1 MIEAGAI
8 VIMARPEIPN
18 FLHLVDLTVNL
29 VAIQGNCSE
38 YTSVVPRGREDR
50 MSKRELVDAY
60 VSGAISRR
68 TFVRGLTALGF
79 TASLA
84 ASYAVA
90 LQPATA
96 KKRKGNDFYDD
107 F

>member
-1 MIEAGAI
+1 
-8 VIMARPEIPN
+8 
-18 FLHLVDLTVNL
+18 
-29 VAIQGNCSE
+29 
-38 YTSVVPRGREDR
+38 
-50 MSKRELVDAY
+50 MSKQELVDAY
-60 VSGAISRR
+60 ISGVINRR
-68 TFVRGLTALGF
+68 TFVRGLTALGL

-90 LQPATA
+90 LQPTTA